1 MIFTM
6 APSPYISLIF
16 VNYQSAWPISLALK
30 SLFSM
35 EPERSLFEV
44 IVINNDAAESRTLQ
58 RMAQLLPFRLI
69 ENDTNQG
76 FGQGVNKA
84 AVSASGTVIGLLNP
98 DILWQEPSL
107 SRLRDFFLK
116 QETPAILGFRLLDED
131 GNEEAW
137 SAGKAPRLAS
147 LFWDNIFQNFLPKKF
162 SHDEPLDWV
171 SGCGLFLPK
180 STFLDIGGFDER
192 FFLYFEDVDLCVRA
206 KKHGAIIVRDPR
218 FVLVHSGG
226 KSFATRSS
234 QKKNYFLSQK
244 SFFKKH
250 RPSFEFLVISFLHR
264 FLRNI

>member
-16 VNYQSAWPISLALK
+16 VNYQSAWSLSLALK
-30 SLFSM
+30 SLFSR
-35 EPERSLFEV
+35 EPEQSLFEV
-44 IVINNDAAESRTLQ
+44 IVINNDATESRVLQ

-76 FGQGVNKA
+76 FGQGANKA
-84 AVSASGTVIGLLNP
+84 AQAATGTILGFLNP
-98 DILWQEPSL
+98 DILWQEPGL

-116 QETPAILGFRLLDED
+116 QGTSTILGFRLLDEG

-147 LFWDNIFQNFLPKKF
+147 LFWNNTFQKFLPKKF
-162 SHDEPLDWV
+162 PHDEPLDWV

-206 KKHGAIIVRDPR
+206 KKQGATIVRDSR
-218 FVLVHSGG
+218 FVLAHRGG
-226 KSFATRSS
+226 KSFSTRSL

-244 SFFKKH
+244 SFFEKH
-250 RPSFEFLVISFLHR
+250 RPPFEFLVIRFLHR